1 MHTVVYKRITI
12 FLYKDFFIAYHKTV
26 TNSIHPF
33 NYTST
38 QMLKVKWVR
47 VWKCYNAVG
56 GGVCLMQKES
66 MKHVHQTLEVKT
78 KKVVRT
84 CCNETDITREWRYVC
99 ADPMLTIT
107 A

>member
-1 MHTVVYKRITI
+1 MQWGCVPH
-12 FLYKDFFIAYHKTV
+12 
-26 TNSIHPF
+26 
-33 NYTST
+33 
-38 QMLKVKWVR
+38 
-47 VWKCYNAVG
+47 
-56 GGVCLMQKES
+56 MQKES

-84 CCNETDITREWRYVC
+84 CNETDITREWRYVC

>member
-1 MHTVVYKRITI
+1 
-12 FLYKDFFIAYHKTV
+12 
-26 TNSIHPF
+26 
-33 NYTST
+33 
-38 QMLKVKWVR
+38 
-47 VWKCYNAVG
+47 
-56 GGVCLMQKES
+56 MQKES